1 MIKQII
7 DIDGYWE
14 VIVYYNVDYNFFD
27 DIAFEL
33 EAISTPVEKI
43 DEVYYNLRHKAKAVT
58 CSNLKHRVSI
68 VIFNRHKNKYDY
80 INSIIHEAEHIKQHM
95 LRAYKVADKGEQPA
109 YTIGYIA
116 MRMLMI
122 NPKLKLL

>member
-43 DEVYYNLRHKAKAVT
+43 DEVYYNLRYKAKAVT

-122 NPKLKLL
+122 NKKLKLL

>member
-43 DEVYYNLRHKAKAVT
+43 DEVYYNLCHKAKAVT

-80 INSIIHEAEHIKQHM
+80 INSIIHEAEHIKQAM
-95 LRAYKVADKGEQPA
+95 LSAYNVVDENEPPA
-109 YTIGYIA
+109 YTIGYVA
-116 MRMLMI
+116 MKMLRI
-122 NPKLKLL
+122 NKRLNLL